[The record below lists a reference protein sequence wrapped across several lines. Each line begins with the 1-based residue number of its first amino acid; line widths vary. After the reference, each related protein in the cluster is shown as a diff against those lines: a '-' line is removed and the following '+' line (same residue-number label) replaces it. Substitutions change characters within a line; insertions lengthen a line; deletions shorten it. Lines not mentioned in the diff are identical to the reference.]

1 MGRRTGVKAKRQSR
15 RVRLAAP
22 AMSPVPPAATPAD
35 RHAILAAMAAAVAS
49 ENPGSTADALRT
61 LRLAYPHH
69 PLALRLAALAV
80 AMKRAEPGDGVLFAP
95 PAQSS

>member
-1 MGRRTGVKAKRQSR
+1 MGRRTGVKAKRQPR
-15 RVRLAAP
+15 RGRLNAP
-22 AMSPVPPAATPAD
+22 ALEPVTPATDSMD
-35 RHAILAAMAAAVAS
+35 RHDILAAMAAAVAS

-80 AMKRAEPGDGVLFAP
+80 AMKCAEPSDGVLFAP
-95 PAQSS
+95 PAQPS